1 MEEWGVEG
9 GERERGDDMA
19 SLLMLIYQ
27 VFSKDL
33 PFYKWKETS
42 ILRLVLSEKEML
54 A

>member
-1 MEEWGVEG
+1 
-9 GERERGDDMA
+9 MA

-42 ILRLVLSEKEML
+42 ILRLVLSGIRQFKHEYLKGL
-54 A
+54 SHL